1 MNDSKTVFN
10 QFGRTNSS
18 DPAKSPQSSLQ
29 AKSPLTSPDESPI
42 SDVSSL
48 EDDEEKHGIR
58 DDKPES
64 RETPEFVDTP
74 DR

>member
-1 MNDSKTVFN
+1 MIPK
-10 QFGRTNSS
+10 QYLTNSVELTH
-18 DPAKSPQSSLQ
+18 PAKSPQSSLQ